1 MNRSPCL
8 TETQLLSM
16 IDAAGPPD
24 AAAHSDDHLDEC
36 AECRSLLVYLM
47 KSLPDVVPG
56 EAELPAKEGSG
67 SGV

>member
-36 AECRSLLVYLM
+36 AECRSLLIYLM
-47 KSLPDVVPG
+47 KSLPAVALG
-56 EAELPAKEGSG
+56 EAELPAEERRG